1 MPGVTDY
8 VAPNHQEVNILCF
21 SIQRL
26 LNPSRRCSHE
36 HADAAFSDGGVHRE
50 SLCEVA
56 SLFVAHQFKSSRV
69 LLKPASPLLMKLNE
83 KKEVILEWVAAWALE
98 VIPVDSPLSSGNRF
112 LR

>member
-1 MPGVTDY
+1 MRSG
-8 VAPNHQEVNILCF
+8 
-21 SIQRL
+21 
-26 LNPSRRCSHE
+26 
-36 HADAAFSDGGVHRE
+36 
-50 SLCEVA
+50 
-56 SLFVAHQFKSSRV
+56 LFVRNTPIQNKSSRV